1 MSRTPPSVLTIAGSD
16 SGGGA
21 GIQADLRTFAAHHV
35 HGLSV
40 LTALTA
46 QNTRGVSAIHAVPL
60 RHVDAQLDA
69 VFSDFRITAVKT
81 GMLGTAALTR
91 RVAEAMQTRRPR
103 HLVVDPVMVASSGA
117 RLLREDAVKA
127 VRERLLPLASLIT
140 PNVPE
145 AEVLLGRPLAD
156 RTDMEAAAV
165 SLHAL
170 GAGAVL
176 LKGGHAEGRHVTD
189 LLFDGERMLRFTQPR
204 LRRDGHGTGCTLAA
218 AVAARLARGESL
230 EDAVEGA
237 IAFVHRALAAGFRPG
252 RGRVCVLD
260 TTACTPA

>member
-1 MSRTPPSVLTIAGSD
+1 MRTPASALSIAGSD

-21 GIQADLRTFAAHHV
+21 GIQADLRTFAAHRV

-46 QNTRGVSAIHAVPL
+46 QNTRGVFDIHAVPL
-60 RHVDAQLDA
+60 RHVDAQLEA

-91 RVAEAMQTRRPR
+91 RVAAAMEARRPR

-117 RLLREDAVKA
+117 RLLRSDAVKA

-145 AEVLLGRPLAD
+145 AEVLLGYPVEAD
-156 RTDMEAAAV
+156 GMEAAAIA
-165 SLHAL
+165 LHAL
-170 GAGAVL
+170 GARAVL
-176 LKGGHAEGRHVTD
+176 LKGGHMAGAKVSD
-189 LLFDGERMLRFTQPR
+189 ILFDGRRIVRFSHRR
-204 LRRDGHGTGCTLAA
+204 LRREGHGTGCTLAA
-218 AVAARLARGESL
+218 AVTARLARGEEL
-230 EDAVEGA
+230 EAAVGGA
-237 IAFVHRALAAGFRPG
+237 IEYVHEALRNGYRPG
-252 RGRVCVLD
+252 KGKVYVLD
-260 TTACTPA
+260 AFGCATQ